1 MGPECRNN
9 SMSIRN
15 SKMIAA
21 IAAVAMLGAAVGFSL
36 AAPATSTAANCAT
49 KTDGPHLNPFPVNYT
64 GAPCTDY
71 PLVSGKADGGS
82 YPMSNAQLEAGTTL
96 HAGQEGTVR
105 IYVHNGA
112 LDTGINGIT
121 TAKNVYVHVRT
132 ETGTGISHGVFVDAH
147 ADNASSIGVGYIFHT
162 DATETL
168 EIVPNSVTIYGG
180 NGNVLSSGGA
190 ISNNKDITLGNMQG
204 CYEFLRVITF
214 KVRVKGPT
222 I

>member
-49 KTDGPHLNPFPVNYT
+49 KTDGPHLNPFPVGYV
-64 GAPCTDY
+64 GADCTDY

-96 HAGQEGTVR
+96 HAGQEGVVR

-112 LDTGINGIT
+112 LDTGADGIT
-121 TAKNVYVHVRT
+121 TAKNVQVAIRMDV
-132 ETGTGISHGVFVDAH
+132 GTGGTSHGVYVDAW
-147 ADNASSIGVGYIFHT
+147 AGNASKIGGGYLFT
-162 DATETL
+162 
-168 EIVPNSVTIYGG
+168 
-180 NGNVLSSGGA
+180 
-190 ISNNKDITLGNMQG
+190 
-204 CYEFLRVITF
+204 
-214 KVRVKGPT
+214 
-222 I
+222 